1 MDGQA
6 LTKPYSLDLRD
17 RAVARV
23 VAGETVRSV
32 AATLRGRFE
41 RREWP
46 PRFRATGSA
55 APRKMGGHRPRVLIG
70 EHRAWLLQ
78 RIASGPD
85 MTLRG
90 LAAELAE
97 QGVKVSYRTVWNFVH
112 REKISYKKTR
122 FPGRAKSP
130 RRRPPS
136 RARETLSGQD

>member
-1 MDGQA
+1 MDDQA

-32 AATLRGRFE
+32 AAALRGRFE
-41 RREWP
+41 RREM
-46 PRFRATGSA
+46 A
-55 APRKMGGHRPRVLIG
+55 AALSRYGQRGAEKEGGHRPRVLIG

-97 QGVKVSYRTVWNFVH
+97 PGVKVSYRTVWN
-112 REKISYKKTR
+112 REQSWLGLFEQFFR
-122 FPGRAKSP
+122 FDKWNACRVQAAAICD
-130 RRRPPS
+130 S
-136 RARETLSGQD
+136 RLK